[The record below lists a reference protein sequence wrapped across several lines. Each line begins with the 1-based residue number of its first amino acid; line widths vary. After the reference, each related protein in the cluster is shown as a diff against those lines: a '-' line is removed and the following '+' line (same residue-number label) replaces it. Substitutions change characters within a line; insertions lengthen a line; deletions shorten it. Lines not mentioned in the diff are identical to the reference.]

1 MCRAKKVA
9 TMLTADERRVIAQY
23 LAQGTDSR
31 KLWLEVFPYLFP
43 PVVFAIFGI
52 WQRDFAA
59 VALAFVVLLALA
71 IWYLARQHDASQHFY
86 TALRKY
92 EGAVQALKMPESK
105 AN

>member
-1 MCRAKKVA
+1 
-9 TMLTADERRVIAQY
+9 MLTEDERKVIAQF
-23 LAQGTDSR
+23 LAQGGSSR
-31 KLWLEVFPYLFP
+31 KFWLDVSPYLFP

-71 IWYLARQHDASQHFY
+71 IWYLLRQDGVSQHFY

-92 EGAVQALKMPESK
+92 EDAVQALKMPESK